1 MISPAFSL
9 AATSL
14 RQKEAEAA
22 ALDKQLEKTKQKK
35 VKIEN
40 IDKIEGKPI
49 ILSPSRI
56 YLEKSEYETLST
68 VAKKYYAQ
76 EKKESK
82 IQKMLDAANKMIS
95 DLKNQIKSLTAEMG
109 SLREELL

>member
-1 MISPAFSL
+1 M
-9 AATSL
+9 
-14 RQKEAEAA
+14 
-22 ALDKQLEKTKQKK
+22 DKQLEKTKQKK